1 MNEGPVILLNWVEE
15 TIHPQKLT
23 NTLITEADFLKLK
36 EDFAAEVKSFRK
48 ILFKQL
54 FFSKRQ
60 AAADIKQLVNVS
72 DMLYYYLCR
81 LAPAWN
87 KCGIAI
93 QIRSFYLYALNL
105 LETLLE
111 DVGRLAPKLRQQLPL
126 TLYVLPNIMM
136 ELSVMYKAVVLTFD
150 DSLIDD
156 RLKILVKDGLYQFIH
171 KKGISPQNVEYCFYL
186 MNILIGKKYQD
197 SQMFVQ
203 LLFKAGFN
211 LPEFYLYL
219 ISEYKNSIEN
229 IPGLHEQLEKVITEQ
244 DKISS
249 SAQNDEVKM
258 LPGIAPITEQLT
270 GFLSEKKHHIKQM
283 LKLRRVIL
291 RDDQLTKS
299 MLRLKVN
306 LSVAQLGLFIRV
318 QMEKGL
324 FLKENIGEAFSFFA
338 THFYTP
344 QTMFISAESLRKKS
358 TEVEFNTA
366 QKLKA
371 QLIGMLN
378 WLNENY
384 NLSNYKGS

>member
-1 MNEGPVILLNWVEE
+1 MNEGTILLNWVEE

-23 NTLITEADFLKLK
+23 TILSAESDLQTLRQEFATEIK
-36 EDFAAEVKSFRK
+36 VHRK

-54 FFSKRQ
+54 IISKRQ
-60 AAADIKQLVNVS
+60 VAVGIRQLIVVS
-72 DMLYYYLCR
+72 DTLHHYLCR
-81 LAPAWN
+81 LSYAW
-87 KCGIAI
+87 KSCKFARE
-93 QIRSFYLYALNL
+93 IRTFYLYALNS
-105 LETLLE
+105 LETLL
-111 DVGRLAPKLRQQLPL
+111 DDLGKLSPKFSKQFPL
-126 TLYVLPNIMM
+126 THHVLSNIMM
-136 ELSVMYKAVVLTFD
+136 DLNNQFKTLFVHLNGFVIDHELKA
-150 DSLIDD
+150 
-156 RLKILVKDGLYQFIH
+156 LVTNGISQFIH
-171 KKGISPQNVEYCFYL
+171 KKGISQQNVEYCSYI
-186 MNILIGKKYQD
+186 MKILSGVKYCNTEQFI
-197 SQMFVQ
+197 QI
-203 LLFKAGFN
+203 LLKAGFN

-219 ISEYKNSIEN
+219 ISDYNNSIEN
-229 IPGLHEQLEKVITEQ
+229 IPGLHEQLERVIIEQ
-244 DKISS
+244 DRINTTP
-249 SAQNDEVKM
+249 QNRKVRM
-258 LPGIAPITEQLT
+258 LIGIAPIADQLT
-270 GFLSEKKHHIKQM
+270 GFLSEKKYHIKQM

-371 QLIGMLN
+371 HLIGMLN

-384 NLSNYKGS
+384 NLSNYKSS